1 MSIPKIIHYCW
12 FGKKPLGALEKK
24 CIDSWKK
31 YCPDYELKLW
41 TESNFNISCNKYVSQ
56 AYESGKY
63 AFVSNYARL
72 YAIYNYG
79 GIYFDTDVE
88 LLKPIDSLL
97 EYKAFIALE
106 VGSPT
111 PYGRLILANSG
122 SGIGAEPHSE
132 TVRKMMRIYESIP
145 MITETGRIDLTTCS
159 ERATHVLKKL
169 GFDGKNRFQTVA
181 DFTVLPSE
189 YFSPLDYTTKK
200 FRTTDNTLGI
210 HSYNGSW
217 KHSTLFERI
226 KNSFKCTKTGM
237 FVMRIKRY
245 GIKKLRGSILNLSNQ
260 LRFMRQRLFCKNLRF
275 GKHLFFRMLHL
286 RINKGS
292 FVTIGNNVEN
302 DGKLTIVTDWRST
315 LSIGSNVYFNDN
327 CMLSCLGKI
336 TIGDNTLFGCNVNVF
351 DNNHKFGTSGVNR
364 ECKAGVIEI
373 GKNCWIASNAVILKG
388 TKIGDNCVIGAGCV
402 VNCEIPEG
410 SIVRQ
415 KNNLHIE
422 KIVENDT

>member
-1 MSIPKIIHYCW
+1 MSIPKIIHYCR

-41 TESNFNISCNKYVSQ
+41 TESNFDISCNKYVSQ

-63 AFVSNYARL
+63 AFVSDYARL

-132 TVRKMMRIYESIP
+132 TVRKIMRIYESIP

-169 GFDGKNRFQTVA
+169 GFD
-181 DFTVLPSE
+181 
-189 YFSPLDYTTKK
+189 
-200 FRTTDNTLGI
+200 
-210 HSYNGSW
+210 
-217 KHSTLFERI
+217 
-226 KNSFKCTKTGM
+226 
-237 FVMRIKRY
+237 
-245 GIKKLRGSILNLSNQ
+245 
-260 LRFMRQRLFCKNLRF
+260 
-275 GKHLFFRMLHL
+275 
-286 RINKGS
+286 
-292 FVTIGNNVEN
+292 
-302 DGKLTIVTDWRST
+302 
-315 LSIGSNVYFNDN
+315 
-327 CMLSCLGKI
+327 
-336 TIGDNTLFGCNVNVF
+336 
-351 DNNHKFGTSGVNR
+351 
-364 ECKAGVIEI
+364 
-373 GKNCWIASNAVILKG
+373 
-388 TKIGDNCVIGAGCV
+388 
-402 VNCEIPEG
+402 
-410 SIVRQ
+410 
-415 KNNLHIE
+415 
-422 KIVENDT
+422 